1 MSKCS
6 RCRRDDAELLT
17 KWERVRNWLFI
28 RVNTTFFPEDFD
40 DLKSE
45 KYTQGYA
52 DGNIDGINRAKK
64 DYERNKELY
73 S

>member
-17 KWERVRNWLFI
+17 RWERMRNWLFL
-28 RVNTTFFPEDFD
+28 RMNHTFFPDDFD

-45 KYTQGYA
+45 KYTQGYS
-52 DGNIDGINRAKK
+52 DGNVDGVTRAKK
-64 DYERNKELY
+64 DYANYKELY